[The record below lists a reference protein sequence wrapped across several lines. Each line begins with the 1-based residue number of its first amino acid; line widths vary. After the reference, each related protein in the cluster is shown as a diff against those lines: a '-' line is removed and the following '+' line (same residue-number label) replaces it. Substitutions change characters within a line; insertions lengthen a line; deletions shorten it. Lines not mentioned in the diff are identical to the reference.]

1 MRNNQPVTGV
11 ETIMRDGQSIVSTT
25 DLKGNITY
33 CNPYF
38 IEISGFEEEELIGAP
53 QNIVRHPDM
62 PKEAFADLWE
72 TIKSGMSWTGL
83 VKNRCKDGSH
93 YWVNA
98 NVTPVI
104 ESGNVVGYMSVR
116 TKPSRA
122 DIVAA
127 DALYTNMR
135 NGTAGKVK
143 LHHGKLIST
152 TWLGRLKAS
161 MRMPASTK
169 LATSMTIIL
178 LIVLTWGVLDIRQAG
193 VTVFN
198 ITGLVLSVFV
208 VLYLW
213 HFVQNKLI
221 APIHNALLAA
231 QSMAGGDLT
240 RQMAAGDESEMG
252 QLIQALRQMNVNM
265 VSIIGDV
272 RSNVQSISVGT
283 REIADGNMDL
293 SGRTESQAS
302 SLQETAASM
311 EEFTSTVRQ
320 NFENAN
326 EANKLASATSA
337 VALKGGEVV
346 ARVGVTMHEIS
357 DSAKHI
363 ENIISLIDGIAFQT
377 NILALNAAVEA
388 ARAGEQGRGFAVVA
402 SEVRNL
408 AQRSASA
415 AKEIKALI
423 DDSAS
428 KVETGNKLVEEASKT
443 MSELVDSV
451 QHVTHLIHEISAASS
466 EQSDGVDQMS
476 SAITHIDE
484 VTQQNAAMVEE
495 AAASAANLAD
505 QASRLQKAVSVFKL
519 DNAKDQRIK
528 LAVVMPKRATRT
540 TAHALADHSRKSGY
554 QEE

>member
-11 ETIMRDGQSIVSTT
+11 ETVMRDGQSIVSTT

-38 IEISGFEEEELIGAP
+38 IEISGFEEAELIGAP
-53 QNIVRHPDM
+53 QNIIRHPDM
-62 PKEAFADLWE
+62 PKEAFADLWS

-116 TKPSRA
+116 TKPNRA
-122 DIVAA
+122 EIAAA
-127 DALYTNMR
+127 DALYARMR

-143 LHHGKLIST
+143 LQHGKLVST
-152 TWLGRLKAS
+152 TLMGRLKS
-161 MRMPASTK
+161 SLRMPARAK
-169 LATSMTIIL
+169 LAISMSIIL

-193 VTVFN
+193 VTAFN
-198 ITGLVLSVFV
+198 VSGLILSMCV
-208 VLYLW
+208 VVYLW
-213 HFVQNKLI
+213 HFVQHKLI
-221 APIHNALLAA
+221 APIHNALVAA

-240 RQMAAGDESEMG
+240 RQLPVGDESEMG
-252 QLIQALRQMNVNM
+252 QLTQALRRMNVNM

-293 SGRTESQAS
+293 SSRTEAQAS

-311 EEFTSTVRQ
+311 EQFTSTVRQ

-326 EANKLASATSA
+326 EANKLASSTSA
-337 VALKGGEVV
+337 VALKGGEMV
-346 ARVGVTMHEIS
+346 ARVGETMHEIS

-415 AKEIKALI
+415 AKEIKTLI
-423 DDSAS
+423 NDSTS
-428 KVETGNKLVEEASKT
+428 KVETGNKLVEEAAKT

-505 QASRLQKAVSVFKL
+505 QASRLQQAVSVFKL
-519 DNAKDQRIK
+519 ESNRSPQIRA
-528 LAVVMPKRATRT
+528 ASAMPKRPVRATTRV
-540 TAHALADHSRKSGY
+540 LEDYSG
-554 QEE
+554 Q